1 MQVSKTSAAFLCG
14 LATLLLCVSAVE
26 AQTRRAVPRPAGRGV
41 AARPPARVVYFRGYG
56 YRPYFYRPYYYG
68 YDPFFYGP
76 YPPYVGARY
85 DQSSVRLEVKPR
97 ETEVYVDGYYAGVVD
112 SYDGFFQRLRLP
124 AGEHEIELHLDGY
137 ESTQETLYL
146 VAGETY
152 KIRHEMEALAAGVP
166 QPPRPDPS
174 APPTFATT
182 PGGRGGHPGGQS
194 FASEQFGTL
203 AVRVQPSDADVLIDG
218 EVWRGFEGFDRLVV
232 DLGAGFH
239 DVEVRRDGYRT
250 YRAEVEVREGD
261 TTLLNVSLPSSNEAI
276 R

>member
-1 MQVSKTSAAFLCG
+1 
-14 LATLLLCVSAVE
+14 
-26 AQTRRAVPRPAGRGV
+26 V

-56 YRPYFYRPYYYG
+56 YRPYYYRPYFYG
-68 YDPFFYGP
+68 YDPFLYGP
-76 YPPYVGARY
+76 YPSPYVGARY
-85 DQSSVRLEVKPR
+85 DQSSLRLEVKPR

-137 ESTQETLYL
+137 ESTRETLYL

-166 QPPRPDPS
+166 QPPRPEPS
-174 APPTFATT
+174 APPTSATT
-182 PGGRGGHPGGQS
+182 ASGRRGHPGGQS
-194 FASEQFGTL
+194 FPSEQFGTL
-203 AVRVQPSDADVLIDG
+203 AVRVQPPDADVLIDG
-218 EVWRGFEGFDRLVV
+218 EVWRGFEGLDRLVV
-232 DLGAGFH
+232 DLGTGFH

-250 YRAEVEVREGD
+250 YRAEVEVRAGD
-261 TTLLNVSLPSSNEAI
+261 TTLLNVSLPSSNGEI